1 MRGFFVCIR
10 YKFLLQAITIA
21 RVVAN
26 FLAALFLMKLGIK
39 RAGQFALFLLSFSM
53 IAIWMPNYWLY
64 IIARMIMA
72 LGGSMIMVYMNPI
85 VVRFVSREQKIFYS
99 SFITASYNI
108 GAFIM
113 AIAFVFFADKMTHNW
128 RLTLSCVA
136 AFSIF
141 FFIVWLLK
149 AQNFETSGGAEVKN
163 DYSYGKAVKDPFV
176 WKFALGFGAFLFL
189 YVMTLTSLPP
199 TLANAYSNFKPG
211 AMICA
216 VSGGGM
222 VGTLL
227 MLKIKVERKRRPIL
241 LVLGSAAILA
251 IAGAIFLAGV
261 SPLVAYTLLFI
272 SGIFLF
278 SQYPIY
284 LNIPHELPNMNPQKS
299 TLLFGVIWALTY
311 GFYTI
316 LNVIW
321 SMILGAGGLLSANIF
336 YIIVS
341 MIYLVAII
349 LLPETYRKK

>member
-1 MRGFFVCIR
+1 
-10 YKFLLQAITIA
+10 
-21 RVVAN
+21 
-26 FLAALFLMKLGIK
+26 
-39 RAGQFALFLLSFSM
+39 
-53 IAIWMPNYWLY
+53 
-64 IIARMIMA
+64 
-72 LGGSMIMVYMNPI
+72 
-85 VVRFVSREQKIFYS
+85 
-99 SFITASYNI
+99 
-108 GAFIM
+108 
-113 AIAFVFFADKMTHNW
+113 
-128 RLTLSCVA
+128 
-136 AFSIF
+136 
-141 FFIVWLLK
+141 
-149 AQNFETSGGAEVKN
+149 
-163 DYSYGKAVKDPFV
+163 
-176 WKFALGFGAFLFL
+176 
-189 YVMTLTSLPP
+189 
-199 TLANAYSNFKPG
+199 
-211 AMICA
+211 
-216 VSGGGM
+216 
-222 VGTLL
+222 

-251 IAGAIFLAGV
+251 IAGAIFLAGI